1 MYLSSSKHACIKLCR
16 QILNKDNT
24 YLVTIDDF
32 YQVKNILQNFINS
45 GMSPNEINNLLNL
58 RYAHFGSFLKSSF
71 SITLKTKKE
80 ATINYN
86 KKIGRL
92 ITDEKVVYYKQCQ
105 FNFDPYRYDFIP
117 GYSLLTEHG
126 IYHPI
131 NNPNGACRDHI
142 LSKAFGWSNQI
153 DPIIISHPANCQ
165 FLLNKDNIKKNSDSW
180 ISLADLQERISQW
193 DSQQLS
199 ELNFKKIPT
208 EKSVEHRTKLSEANK
223 KVWEKR
229 KAGLLSNNTAGGRK
243 PAIPYEILITTVEQL
258 GFDEAARKFSVS
270 KNIIKDRFRRA
281 TRSKRINK
289 NS

>member
-1 MYLSSSKHACIKLCR
+1 MYLSTSKHACIKLCR

-32 YQVKNILQNFINS
+32 HQVKTILQNFVDS
-45 GMSPNEINNLLNL
+45 GMSPKEIKEHLHLK
-58 RYAHFGSFLKSSF
+58 YSDFGMFMKTSFGIKLKSS
-71 SITLKTKKE
+71 KDGV
-80 ATINYN
+80 INYN
-86 KKIGRL
+86 KKIGKL

-117 GYSLLTEHG
+117 GYPLLMDYG

-131 NNPNGACRDHI
+131 NNPNGVCRDHM

-165 FLLNKDNIKKNSDSW
+165 FLLNNDNIKKNSDSW
-180 ISLADLQERISQW
+180 ISFEDLQERISQW
-193 DSQQLS
+193 DSRRLS
-199 ELNFKKIPT
+199 ELNFKKIAT
-208 EKSVEHRTKLSEANK
+208 EKSIEHRKKLSEANK
-223 KVWEKR
+223 KVFEKR
-229 KAGLLSNNTAGGRK
+229 RVGLLPKNAGRK

-270 KNIIKDRFRRA
+270 KSIIKDRFRRA
-281 TRSKRINK
+281 MHSARK
-289 NS
+289 NSC